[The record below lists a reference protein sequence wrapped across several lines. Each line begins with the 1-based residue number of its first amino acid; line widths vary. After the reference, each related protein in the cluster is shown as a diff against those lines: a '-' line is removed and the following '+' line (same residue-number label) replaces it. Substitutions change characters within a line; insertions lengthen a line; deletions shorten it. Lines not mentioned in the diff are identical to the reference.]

1 MAFGPSHIDTPTP
14 SWVIKAVAAVTL
26 GLQMLTPIV
35 SVSTVLDQHTKEILD
50 LAVKLANVAVVV
62 IAVFFGIEKQS

>member
-1 MAFGPSHIDTPTP
+1 MAFGPSQVNNDTPA
-14 SWVIKAVAAVTL
+14 WVIKAVAAVTL

-35 SVSTVLDQHTKEILD
+35 SVSTVLDQHTKEVLD
-50 LAVKLANVAVVV
+50 LVVKLVNVGIVV

>member
-1 MAFGPSHIDTPTP
+1 MAFGPEQTSNPTP
-14 SWVIKAVAAVTL
+14 AWVIKAVAAVTL

-35 SVSTVLDQHTKEILD
+35 TVSTVLDQNTKDILD
-50 LAVKLANVAVVV
+50 LIVKLVNVAVVV